1 MLPSNLVL
9 QPWWGNALHTRS
21 ETQSSESEQGQ
32 VRKRFAHLTL
42 MCVRIHA
49 LICLKLCSS
58 VAVSSDEG
66 YCWSDVRLA
75 LCEGDLSSSEGAHQE
90 VTANCI

>member
-1 MLPSNLVL
+1 
-9 QPWWGNALHTRS
+9 
-21 ETQSSESEQGQ
+21 
-32 VRKRFAHLTL
+32 
-42 MCVRIHA
+42 MCVRIRA